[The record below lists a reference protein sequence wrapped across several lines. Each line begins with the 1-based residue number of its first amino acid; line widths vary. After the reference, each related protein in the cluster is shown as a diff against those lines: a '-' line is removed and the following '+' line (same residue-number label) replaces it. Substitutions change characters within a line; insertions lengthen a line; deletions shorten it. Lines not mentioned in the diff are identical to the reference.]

1 MRTGVFLRWLGHP
14 LTIGATTVLLLN
26 DHVCKPWWPGLVTGK
41 LSDFAGLVAAP
52 PVLGLLLGLFL
63 ARRTAAAAAVL
74 VTGAGF
80 ALVKLTA
87 AGAGV
92 ASAAWSVV
100 NGPSV
105 ILADPADLVA
115 LPALGLS
122 WWAWRRVATA
132 PPLPVRLRVVAA
144 VPFTVLAIT
153 ATSAPSE
160 NTPAVQ
166 SVRSEGTQ
174 VVIEAGDGFYG
185 SVSGVD
191 GWRFLGDAPAP
202 SWPLPRK
209 QVEACAPEAA
219 THCYRVHGADV
230 VDDTRGGRLL
240 GVDETTDGGRTWHT
254 AWEVPAVRWEFV
266 QRQHPFPA
274 GIVNVAKLASTE
286 VAVRAVPGGHQV
298 IVANGVEGLAVR
310 DAGGTWRRVPVVVAG
325 TGLDIRPVPLTG
337 FGRVIGV
344 DVMIAGLLTLLALV
358 IGTAVAAGRVRAR
371 HGRGLMAALP
381 VTLFLFASVP
391 ISGFV
396 AFFGSNAGQSTLL
409 WLVTEVCLLG
419 VGAALVLAPRRPLY
433 RPRMSVVVAAAVLP
447 GLASVVPAL
456 GWTVGHPQEPA
467 PGVLGL
473 ILAAACLPV
482 IVAAG
487 WWAGARDPD
496 PDLRVEPPWPPLSW
510 PPQDSIGPRP
520 GS

>member
-26 DHVCKPWWPGLVTGK
+26 DHVFKQVWPGLVTGK
-41 LSDFAGLVAAP
+41 LSDVAGLVAAP
-52 PVLGLLLGLFL
+52 PVLGLLLGLVL
-63 ARRTAAAAAVL
+63 AGRTAAAAAVL
-74 VTGAGF
+74 LTGAGF

-105 ILADPADLVA
+105 ILADPTDLVA

-122 WWAWRRVATA
+122 WWAWRRASAA
-132 PPLPVRLRVVAA
+132 PPRALGVRLAAA

-153 ATSAPSE
+153 ATSAPGE
-160 NTPAVQ
+160 HVPAVE

-174 VVIEAGDGFYG
+174 VVIEADGGFYG

-191 GWRFLGDAPAP
+191 GWRFLSEAPP
-202 SWPLPRK
+202 TPWPKPGK

-219 THCYRVHGADV
+219 AHCYRVHGADV

-240 GVDETTDGGRTWHT
+240 GVDETTDAGRTWHT

-274 GIVNVAKLASTE
+274 AILNVSKLASTE
-286 VAVRAVPGGHQV
+286 ISVRAVAGGHQV

-310 DAGGTWRRVPVVVAG
+310 GADGTWRRLPVVVAG
-325 TGLDIRPVPLTG
+325 TGLDIRPAPVTA

-344 DVMIAGLLTLLALV
+344 DVMKAGLLTLLALV
-358 IGTAVAAGRVRAR
+358 IGTTVAAGRVRAR
-371 HGRGLMAALP
+371 NGRGLTAALP
-381 VTLFLFASVP
+381 VGLFLFVAVP
-391 ISGFV
+391 INGFV
-396 AFFGSNAGQSTLL
+396 AFFGSNAGESTLL
-409 WLVTEVCLLG
+409 WLVTAGCVNG
-419 VGAALVLAPRRPLY
+419 VGAALVLAPQRPLC
-433 RPRMSVVVAAAVLP
+433 RSRMLMVVGAAVLT

-467 PGVLGL
+467 PAVLGL

-496 PDLRVEPPWPPLSW
+496 ARVDPPWPPLPW
-510 PPQDSIGPRP
+510 PPPDTIGPMP

>member
-26 DHVCKPWWPGLVTGK
+26 DHVFKPAWPGLVTGK

-63 ARRTAAAAAVL
+63 AGRTAAAAAVL

-87 AGAGV
+87 AGAGA
-92 ASAAWSVV
+92 ASAVWSVV
-100 NGPSV
+100 NGPSA
-105 ILADPADLVA
+105 ILADPTDLVA

-132 PPLPVRLRVVAA
+132 PPLAVRLRVVAA

-160 NTPAVQ
+160 NIPAVQ

-174 VVIEAGDGFYG
+174 VVIEADGGFYG

-191 GWRFLGDAPAP
+191 GWRFLSEAPP
-202 SWPLPRK
+202 PPWPTPRK
-209 QVEACAPEAA
+209 QVQACAPEAA
-219 THCYRVHGADV
+219 AHCYRVHGADV
-230 VDDTRGGRLL
+230 VNDTRGGRLL

-286 VAVRAVPGGHQV
+286 VSVRAVPGGHQV

-310 DAGGTWRRVPVVVAG
+310 DAGGTWRRVPVVVAE
-325 TGLDIRPVPLTG
+325 TGLDIRPMPLTA
-337 FGRVIGV
+337 FGRGIGV
-344 DVMIAGLLTLLALV
+344 DVMEAGLLSLLALL
-358 IGTAVAAGRVRAR
+358 IGTVVAAGRVRAR
-371 HGRGLMAALP
+371 TGRGLVAALP
-381 VTLFLFASVP
+381 IGLFLIAAVP
-391 ISGFV
+391 IDGFV
-396 AFFGSNAGQSTLL
+396 VFFGSNAGQTTLL
-409 WLVTEVCLLG
+409 WLVTGVCLNG
-419 VGAALVLAPRRPLY
+419 VGAALVLGPQRPLV
-433 RPRMSVVVAAAVLP
+433 RTRMLVVVGAAVLT
-447 GLASVVPAL
+447 GLAFCVPAL
-456 GWTVGHPQEPA
+456 GWTVGLPQEPA
-467 PGVLGL
+467 SAVFGL
-473 ILAAACLPV
+473 VFAAACLPV
-482 IVAAG
+482 VVAAG

-496 PDLRVEPPWPPLSW
+496 VRMDPPWPPLYW
-510 PPQDSIGPRP
+510 PPQGTIGPMP

>member
-26 DHVCKPWWPGLVTGK
+26 DHVLKHAWPGLVTGK

-52 PVLGLLLGLFL
+52 PVLGLLLGLVL
-63 ARRTAAAAAVL
+63 AGRTAAAAAVL

-105 ILADPADLVA
+105 ILADPTDLVA

-122 WWAWRRVATA
+122 WWAWRRVAAA
-132 PPLPVRLRVVAA
+132 PALPLRLRVVAA
-144 VPFTVLAIT
+144 LPFTVLAIT
-153 ATSAPSE
+153 ATSAPGE
-160 NTPAVQ
+160 NVPSVQ
-166 SVRSEGTQ
+166 SVRIEGTQ
-174 VVIEAGDGFYG
+174 VVIEAAGGFYG
-185 SVSGVD
+185 SDSGVD
-191 GWRFLGDAPAP
+191 GWQFLSDAPP
-202 SWPLPRK
+202 TPWPTPRK

-219 THCYRVHGADV
+219 AHCYRVHGADV

-274 GIVNVAKLASTE
+274 GIVKVAKLASTE
-286 VAVRAVPGGHQV
+286 VSVRAVPGGHQV

-310 DAGGTWRRVPVVVAG
+310 DAGGTWRRVPVVVAE
-325 TGLDIRPVPLTG
+325 TRLDIRPAPLTA

-344 DVMIAGLLTLLALV
+344 DVMEAGLFTLLALL
-358 IGTAVAAGRVRAR
+358 IGTTVAAGRVRAR
-371 HGRGLMAALP
+371 TGRGLMAALP
-381 VTLFLFASVP
+381 VGLFLIAAVP
-391 ISGFV
+391 LNGFV

-409 WLVTEVCLLG
+409 WLVTAVGVNG
-419 VGAALVLAPRRPLY
+419 VGAALVLAPRWPLC
-433 RPRMSVVVAAAVLP
+433 RSRTLVVLGAAVLT
-447 GLASVVPAL
+447 GLVSVVPAL
-456 GWTVGHPQEPA
+456 GWTIGHPQEHA
-467 PGVLGL
+467 PGNLGL
-473 ILAAACLPV
+473 ILAAACLPL
-482 IVAAG
+482 IIAAG
-487 WWAGARDPD
+487 WWAGARDPAVPVD
-496 PDLRVEPPWPPLSW
+496 PPWPPL
-510 PPQDSIGPRP
+510 PDTIRPMP